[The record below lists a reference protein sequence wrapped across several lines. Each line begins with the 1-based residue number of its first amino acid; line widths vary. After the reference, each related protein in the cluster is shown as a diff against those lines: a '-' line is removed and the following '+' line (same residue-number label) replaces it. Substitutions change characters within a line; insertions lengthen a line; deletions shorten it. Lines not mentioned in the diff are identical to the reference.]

1 MAKVVNCRDVGV
13 DCDFVMRGE
22 TTEDIL
28 RQAAEHARSA
38 HNMTEIPPEVAEKLR
53 GAIHDEAA

>member
-1 MAKVVNCRDVGV
+1 MAKVVSCKDVGV

-28 RQAAEHARSA
+28 QQATEHARTA
-38 HNMTEIPPEVAEKLR
+38 HNMIEIPPEVAEKLR
-53 GAIHDEAA
+53 VAIRDEAA

>member
-1 MAKVVNCRDVGV
+1 MAKVVSCKDVGV

-28 RQAAEHARSA
+28 QQATEHARTVHS
-38 HNMTEIPPEVAEKLR
+38 MIEIPPEIAEKLR
-53 GAIHDEAA
+53 VAIRDEAA

>member
-1 MAKVVNCRDVGV
+1 MAKVVSCKDVGV

-28 RQAAEHARSA
+28 QQAAEHARTV
-38 HNMTEIPPEVAEKLR
+38 HNMTEIPPDVAEKLR
-53 GAIHDEAA
+53 GAIRDEAA